1 MTADLTVITIG
12 GAGVFEFSAAHAGLH
27 DGEFE
32 PLHGHTF
39 TVTLRLHGTAGNAG
53 MITDFSAVKK
63 MLAAAVGP
71 LRRRTLIPAV
81 IPGGQRTEE
90 GSQVMIRCGAKQYS
104 FPAGD
109 VLFLP
114 VPNTTTEA
122 LAGYLLSQILPHLD
136 GDRIQLA
143 ELTLAEASDTSATAR
158 ARPGPA

>member
-1 MTADLTVITIG
+1 MTASPAAITIG
-12 GAGVFEFSAAHAGLH
+12 GGGVFEFSAAHAGVH

-39 TVTLRLHGTAGNAG
+39 TVTLRLHGTADEAG
-53 MITDFSAVKK
+53 MITDFSAVKNA
-63 MLAAAVGP
+63 LAAAIGP
-71 LRRRTLIPAV
+71 LRRRTLMPAV

-90 GSQVMIRCGAKQYS
+90 GSQVMIECGAKQYS

-114 VPNTTTEA
+114 VSNTTTEA

-136 GDRIQLA
+136 GARIQLA
-143 ELTLAEASDTSATAR
+143 ELTLAEASDTSATAC
-158 ARPGPA
+158 ARPGTA